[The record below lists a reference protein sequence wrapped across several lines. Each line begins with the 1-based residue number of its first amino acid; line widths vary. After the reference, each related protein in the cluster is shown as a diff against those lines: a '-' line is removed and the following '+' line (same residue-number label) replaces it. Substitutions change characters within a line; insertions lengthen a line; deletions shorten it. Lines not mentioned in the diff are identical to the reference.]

1 MRYVL
6 PDFGF
11 DLSRDLFLIAGPCVI
26 ESRDHVLFM
35 ASELKKITSTCN
47 VPFVFKASYD
57 KANRTSIK
65 SFRGPGVE
73 EGLNLL
79 REVREKVGVPVLS
92 DIHEPS
98 QAEAAG
104 NVLDIVQIPAFL
116 SRQTDLIVAA
126 ARTGKIVNVKKGQ
139 FLAPWEMK
147 NVVDKMR
154 EAGNDRLLLTERGAS
169 FGYNNLVVDFR
180 SFPIMQSFG
189 CPVVFDVT
197 HSLQLPG
204 GQGQSSGGQP
214 QYIPHLA
221 RAGVAAGVDG
231 LFMELHENPAKA
243 LSDGPNALQLS
254 LLPALLEQ
262 LVRIRLTLRSSPA
275 S

>member
-1 MRYVL
+1 MKYSI
-6 PDFGF
+6 PDFGI
-11 DLSRDLFLIAGPCVI
+11 DLSNDLFLIAGPCVI
-26 ESRDHVLFM
+26 ESRDHVFFM
-35 ASELKKITSTCN
+35 ASELKKITDARK
-47 VPFVFKASYD
+47 VPLIFKASYD

-65 SFRGPGVE
+65 SFRGPGAD
-73 EGLNLL
+73 EGLSLL
-79 REVREKVGVPVLS
+79 REVREKVGVPILS

-98 QAEAAG
+98 QAELAG
-104 NVLDIVQIPAFL
+104 KILDIVQIPAFL
-116 SRQTDLIVAA
+116 SRQTDLLLAA

-154 EAGNDRLLLTERGAS
+154 EAGNERVLLTERGAS

-231 LFMELHENPAKA
+231 LFMELHENPPKA
-243 LSDGPNALQLS
+243 LSDGANALQLS
-254 LLPALLEQ
+254 LLPALLDQ
-262 LVRIRLTLRSSPA
+262 LLEIRKCVRR
-275 S
+275 

>member
-1 MRYVL
+1 MKYAI
-6 PDFGF
+6 PDFGL
-11 DLSRDLFLIAGPCVI
+11 DLAKDLFLIAGPCVI
-26 ESRDHVLFM
+26 ESREHAFFM
-35 ASELKKITSTCN
+35 ATELKKITAARK

-65 SFRGPGVE
+65 SFRGPGAD
-73 EGLNLL
+73 EGLNILQ
-79 REVREKVGVPVLS
+79 EVREKVGVPVLS
-92 DIHEPS
+92 DIHEPL
-98 QAEAAG
+98 QAEVAG
-104 NVLDIVQIPAFL
+104 KVLDIVQIPAFL
-116 SRQTDLIVAA
+116 SRQTDLILAA

-147 NVVDKMR
+147 NVVEKMR
-154 EAGNDRLLLTERGAS
+154 EAGNERLLLTERGAS

-189 CPVVFDVT
+189 CPVIFDVT

-214 QYIPHLA
+214 EYIPHLA

-231 LFMELHENPAKA
+231 LFMEVHENPEKA
-243 LSDGPNALQLS
+243 LSDGPNALNLA
-254 LLPALLEQ
+254 LLPGLLDE
-262 LVRIRLTLRSSPA
+262 LAGIRKCLKRK
-275 S
+275 